1 MIRKTLMHKT
11 QLLFNV
17 IAALVLGMLST
28 CDLVA
33 QTSAPE
39 PGPTARM
46 VVTEEP
52 RRGSDESII
61 QTQDVTVYQGHER
74 DQITRWV
81 PARGPNAGLELYIL
95 LDNDS
100 APMVDTQLGDL
111 RNFIMEQ
118 PTSAKIGIAYM
129 QNGIARVA
137 QEPTT
142 DHDLA
147 AKALRP
153 ALNIGGIN
161 GSPYFALSDLV
172 KHWPDSQNRREVLM
186 VSDGV
191 DRYYEQN
198 DIFDPYLAKSID
210 DLQRAGVVV
219 SVIYTPG
226 AGTYYRSS
234 WQTLWGQTYLAQVA
248 KETGGQSYY
257 LGFDG
262 PAVAFAPFL
271 DDLANR
277 LNHQYLLSFRA
288 EPEKRAGLEDVKVKT
303 ANSNTVLVAAAK
315 VFVPG
320 NR

>member
-1 MIRKTLMHKT
+1 MIREILMNRT

-17 IAALVLGMLST
+17 IAALVLAMLST
-28 CDLVA
+28 CSLVA
-33 QTSAPE
+33 QTTVPE
-39 PGPTARM
+39 TGPTANM
-46 VVTEEP
+46 VITEES
-52 RRGSDESII
+52 RHGSNESTI
-61 QTQDVTVYQGHER
+61 QPQEVTVYQGHER
-74 DQITRWV
+74 DEITRWV
-81 PARGPNAGLELYIL
+81 PAQGANAGLELYIL
-95 LDNDS
+95 LDDDS
-100 APMVDTQLGDL
+100 APMLATQLGDF

-118 PTSAKIGIAYM
+118 PMSAKVGVAYM

-142 DHDLA
+142 DHSLA

-153 ALNIGGIN
+153 PLSLGGVN
-161 GSPYFALSDLV
+161 GSPYFALSNLV

-191 DRYYEQN
+191 DRYYES
-198 DIFDPYLAKSID
+198 DDTFDPYLAKSID
-210 DLQRAGVVV
+210 DAQRAGVVI

-226 AGTYYRSS
+226 VGTFHRSG

-248 KETGGQSYY
+248 KETGGESYY
-257 LGFDG
+257 IGFDR

-288 EPEKRAGLEDVKVKT
+288 EPEKRAGLEDVKVTT
-303 ANSNTVLVAAAK
+303 ANSNTELVAADR

-320 NR
+320 SR